1 MSKTP
6 KRLPSDLP
14 QAKVLAAVRRL
25 GFAFDREGSRH
36 TVYKDPADPNRQIVL
51 PRHSRIRK
59 DLLHGILTGVG
70 VSEEQFMAH
79 Y

>member
-1 MSKTP
+1 
-6 KRLPSDLP
+6 LPSDLP

-36 TVYKDPADPNRQIVL
+36 TVYKDPADPKRLMSI
-51 PRHSRIRK
+51 PRHSRIKRP
-59 DLLHGILTGVG
+59 LLQGILAGAG
-70 VSEEQFMAH
+70 VSEEEFMAR